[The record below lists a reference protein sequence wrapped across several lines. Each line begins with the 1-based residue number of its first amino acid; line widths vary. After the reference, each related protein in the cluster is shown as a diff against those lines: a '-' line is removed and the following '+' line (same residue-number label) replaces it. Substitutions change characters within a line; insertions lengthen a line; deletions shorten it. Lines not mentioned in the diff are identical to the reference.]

1 MTSNPPP
8 NCNNVDTALKNV
20 TEKDIVLEVENLK
33 LTESIA
39 ETPETS
45 NHEESSTD
53 ASSLGAVE
61 YRGDMV
67 KPLASFGKFDIKPE
81 VSNLKW
87 IKDHTSGETHDDMP
101 TIAKLYNQN
110 LELPAAAKLFL
121 EQSPKL
127 IEEAN

>member
-67 KPLASFGKFDIKPE
+67 KPLASFGYFSLSPRACG
-81 VSNLKW
+81 LKW
-87 IKDHTSGETHDDMP
+87 IKDHTSGETQDDMP